1 MNEKKEPER
10 NWDYAQ
16 AADALAHLAGGRDR
30 AASHGPAGGQVA
42 RARYSAQASYDNF
55 GALQRPEAK
64 HG

>member
-1 MNEKKEPER
+1 MNEKKESGQ

-16 AADALAHLAGGRDR
+16 AANALDHLAGGRDR
-30 AASHGPAGGQVA
+30 ASSQGPSGGQMA

-64 HG
+64 AE